1 MRWAAKE
8 AVFKAFYP
16 RLRLRWRE
24 IIVRKD
30 GEKPGVALELLN
42 DRGMERSGGIG
53 GLELVRD
60 RFDVGKVK
68 IHLSISHDADLLVA
82 YVVAEHV

>member
-8 AVFKAFYP
+8 AVYKAIYP
-16 RLRLRWRE
+16 RLRLRWKE
-24 IIVRKD
+24 IIVQKD
-30 GEKPGVALELLN
+30 GEKPAVTLELLSH
-42 DRGMERSGGIG
+42 RTMEGNGGIG

-60 RFDVGKVK
+60 RLEVGKVK